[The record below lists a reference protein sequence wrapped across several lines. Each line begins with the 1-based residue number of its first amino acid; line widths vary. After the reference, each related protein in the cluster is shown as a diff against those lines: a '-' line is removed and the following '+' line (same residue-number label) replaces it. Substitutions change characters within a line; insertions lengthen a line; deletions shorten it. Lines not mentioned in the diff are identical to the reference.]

1 MRLFIAINPTADERA
16 RLADASRELRESP
29 FPVRWVAP
37 DSVHLTLKFLGEVPE
52 PRVPELSSS
61 LGEAVRG
68 TARFEMSL
76 SGFGAFPSLRRP
88 QVVWVGVKPNS
99 TLSTLQEAV
108 EEAMALLGFE
118 RETRSS
124 HPHLTLG
131 RAQRRARPA
140 EFSGLDE
147 LIKRLA
153 YEDTYPVHAVDLMRS
168 TLRPSGAVY
177 DVIHRAE
184 LVSQAG

>member
-16 RLADASRELRESP
+16 RLAEASRELRESP
-29 FPVRWVAP
+29 YPVRWVTP

-52 PRVPELSSS
+52 ARVPELSSS
-61 LGEAVRG
+61 VGEAVRG
-68 TARFEMSL
+68 TAAFQMAV

-88 QVVWVGVKPNS
+88 QVVWAGVKPNS
-99 TLSTLQEAV
+99 TLGMLQEAV

-118 RETRSS
+118 RETRAF

-131 RAQRRARPA
+131 RAQRRAGPA
-140 EFSGLDE
+140 EYSGLDE
-147 LIKRLA
+147 LIKRLT
-153 YEDTYPVHAVDLMRS
+153 YEDTYPVRAVDLMRS